1 MEDVVPE
8 ELDGVPLA
16 RLGPLLAVF
25 GPFGDEVELG
35 HEAHD
40 AGVFELTVQVGGQLV
55 VGVEG
60 GVEGAHEVRVEADD
74 EFVDA
79 GGLGGVGHA
88 EELEEALF
96 ELGRVGAREV
106 LGGFGEVVRGGWVVG
121 AEGEYQV
128 AEVEK
133 VFALEID

>member
-1 MEDVVPE
+1 MSQIHHRIALRIHLVEDVVPE
-8 ELDGVPLA
+8 ELDGVALA
-16 RLGPLLAVF
+16 RLRPLLAIF
-25 GPFGDEVELG
+25 GTFGDEVELG

-40 AGVFELTVQVGGQLV
+40 AGVFELAVQVRGQLV

-60 GVEGAHEVRVEADD
+60 GVEGAHEVGVEAGD

-88 EELEEALF
+88 EEVEKAIF

-106 LGGFGEVVRGGWVVG
+106 LGGFGETVRGGWVVG
-121 AEGEYQV
+121 AEG
-128 AEVEK
+128 
-133 VFALEID
+133 